1 MPSRK
6 STGKFMMQG
15 QTASNL
21 YGNDPNAKSPVTSVN
36 NSPRD
41 LKP

>member
-1 MPSRK
+1 MASRK

-15 QTASNL
+15 QTAENL
-21 YGNDPNAKSPVTSVN
+21 YGADPNAKSPVGSVN
-36 NSPRD
+36 KPPRD